1 MKRSSTLAI
10 LMALTLLA
18 SGTVSAQDFSWS
30 GRIAAGNSI
39 EIKGINGNIRA
50 VHTDGAE
57 VQVTAEKDGR
67 DRDEL
72 TFEVVEHSG
81 GVTICAMYPGRSNKP
96 NECAPDNDGRMNTED
111 TRAEAD
117 FEVRVPSGVLFVGKS
132 VNGNVTARGLI
143 ADAEASTVNGNVS
156 VTTQGWAEASTVNG
170 SIEVSAGRA
179 DWQGSAHFS
188 TVNGSIE
195 LTLPDGFGAEVE
207 ASTVNGDFYSDF
219 PLTVQGKF
227 GPRRIT
233 GTIGDGG
240 RKLELETVNGSI
252 RINKS

>member
-1 MKRSSTLAI
+1 MKRSSTLSI
-10 LMALTLLA
+10 LTALIFLAGGTL
-18 SGTVSAQDFSWS
+18 TAQDFSWS
-30 GRIAAGNSI
+30 GQIAAGKSI
-39 EIKGINGNIRA
+39 EIKGINGSISA

-57 VQVTAEKDGR
+57 VEVTAVKDGR

-72 TFEVVEHSG
+72 TFEVVEHSD

-96 NECAPDNDGRMNTED
+96 NECAPGDDGRMDTED

-117 FEVRVPSGVLFVGKS
+117 FEVRVPSGVLFVGKT
-132 VNGNVTARGLI
+132 VNGSVTARGLI
-143 ADAEASTVNGNVS
+143 ADAQASTVNGDVS
-156 VTTQGWAEASTVNG
+156 VATQGWAEASTVNG
-170 SIEVSAGRA
+170 SVKVTAGRA

-195 LTLPDGFGAEVE
+195 LTLPEGFNAEVE

-219 PLTVQGKF
+219 PLMVHGKF
-227 GPRRIT
+227 GPRKIT
-233 GTIGDGG
+233 GTIGSGG
-240 RKLELETVNGSI
+240 RKLDLETVNGSI

>member
-18 SGTVSAQDFSWS
+18 GGTVSAQDFSWS
-30 GRIAAGNSI
+30 GRIAAGKSI

-96 NECAPDNDGRMNTED
+96 NECAPGNDGRMNTEN
-111 TRAEAD
+111 TKAEAD
-117 FEVRVPSGVLFVGKS
+117 FEVRVPSGVLFVGKN
-132 VNGNVTARGLI
+132 VNGNVTARGLV

-170 SIEVSAGRA
+170 SIEVTAGRA

-195 LTLPDGFGAEVE
+195 LTLPEGFNAVVE

-233 GTIGDGG
+233 GTIGEGG

>member
-18 SGTVSAQDFSWS
+18 GGTVSAQDFSWS
-30 GRIAAGNSI
+30 GRIAAGKSI

-67 DRDEL
+67 DPDEL

-96 NECAPDNDGRMNTED
+96 NECAPGDDGRMNTED
-111 TRAEAD
+111 TKAEAD
-117 FEVRVPSGVLFVGKS
+117 FEVRVPSGVLFVGKNM
-132 VNGNVTARGLI
+132 NGNVTARGLV

-170 SIEVSAGRA
+170 SIKVTAGRA

-195 LTLPDGFGAEVE
+195 LTLPEGFNAVVE

-219 PLTVQGKF
+219 PLTVRGKF
-227 GPRRIT
+227 GPRKIT

-240 RKLELETVNGSI
+240 RKLKLETVNGSI

>member
-1 MKRSSTLAI
+1 MKRSNTLNI
-10 LMALTLLA
+10 LTALAFLAGGTL
-18 SGTVSAQDFSWS
+18 TAQDFSWN
-30 GRIAAGNSI
+30 GQIAAGKSI

-57 VQVTAEKDGR
+57 VEVTAETDGR

-72 TFEVVEHSG
+72 SFEVVEHSG
-81 GVTICAMYPGRSNKP
+81 GITICAMYPGRSNKP
-96 NECAPDNDGRMNTED
+96 NECAPGNDGRMNTED

-117 FEVRVPSGVLFVGKS
+117 FEVRIPSGVLFVGKS
-132 VNGNVTARGLI
+132 VNGNVTARGLT
-143 ADAEASTVNGNVS
+143 ADAEASTVNGDVS
-156 VTTQGWAEASTVNG
+156 VATQGWAEASTVNG
-170 SIEVSAGRA
+170 SIKVTAGRA

-195 LTLPDGFGAEVE
+195 LTLPEGFNAEVE

-219 PLTVQGKF
+219 PLMVHGKF
-227 GPRRIT
+227 GPRKVT
-233 GTIGDGG
+233 GTIGSGG
-240 RKLELETVNGSI
+240 RKLDLETVNGSI

>member
-18 SGTVSAQDFSWS
+18 GGTVSAQDFSWS
-30 GRIAAGNSI
+30 GRIAAGKSI

-96 NECAPDNDGRMNTED
+96 NECAPGDDGRMNTED

-117 FEVRVPSGVLFVGKS
+117 FEVRVPSGVLFVGKN
-132 VNGNVTARGLI
+132 VNGNVTARGLV

-170 SIEVSAGRA
+170 SIKVTAGRA

-195 LTLPDGFGAEVE
+195 LTLPEGFNAVVE

>member
-10 LMALTLLA
+10 MMALTFLA
-18 SGTVSAQDFSWS
+18 GGTLSAQDFSWS
-30 GRIAAGNSI
+30 GQVAAGKSI

-57 VQVTAEKDGR
+57 VRVTAEKDGR
-67 DRDEL
+67 DQDEL
-72 TFEVVEHSG
+72 TFEVVKHSG

-96 NECAPDNDGRMNTED
+96 NECAPGDDGRMNTED

-117 FEVRVPSGVLFVGKS
+117 FEVLVPSGVLFVGKN
-132 VNGNVTARGLI
+132 VNGDVTASGLI
-143 ADAEASTVNGNVS
+143 ADAEASTVNGDVS
-156 VTTQGWAEASTVNG
+156 VVTQGWAEASTVNG
-170 SIEVSAGRA
+170 SVKVTAGRA

-195 LTLPDGFGAEVE
+195 LTLPEGFNAEVE

>member
-10 LMALTLLA
+10 LMALTFLA
-18 SGTVSAQDFSWS
+18 GGTVSAQDFSWS
-30 GRIAAGNSI
+30 GRIAAGKSI

-57 VQVTAEKDGR
+57 VKVTAEKDGR
-67 DRDEL
+67 DRGEL

-96 NECAPDNDGRMNTED
+96 NECAPGHDGRMNTED

-117 FEVRVPSGVLFVGKS
+117 FEVLVPSGVLFVGKT
-132 VNGNVTARGLI
+132 VNGDVTARGLI
-143 ADAEASTVNGNVS
+143 ADAQASTVNGDVS
-156 VTTQGWAEASTVNG
+156 VATQGWAEASTVNG
-170 SIEVSAGRA
+170 SIKVTAGRA

-195 LTLPDGFGAEVE
+195 LTLPEGFNADVE

-233 GTIGDGG
+233 GTIGNGG

>member
-10 LMALTLLA
+10 LMALTFLA
-18 SGTVSAQDFSWS
+18 GGTVSAQDFSWS
-30 GRIAAGNSI
+30 GRIAAGKSI

-81 GVTICAMYPGRSNKP
+81 GVTICAMFPGRSNKP
-96 NECAPDNDGRMNTED
+96 NECAPGDDGRMNTED

-117 FEVRVPSGVLFVGKS
+117 FEVRVPSGVLFVGKN
-132 VNGNVTARGLI
+132 VNGNVTARGLV

-170 SIEVSAGRA
+170 SIKVTAGRA

-195 LTLPDGFGAEVE
+195 LTLPEGFNAVVE

-233 GTIGDGG
+233 GTIGEGG

-252 RINKS
+252 RINKY

>member
-1 MKRSSTLAI
+1 MKRSSTLSI
-10 LMALTLLA
+10 LTALAFLAGGTL
-18 SGTVSAQDFSWS
+18 VAQDFSWS
-30 GRIAAGNSI
+30 GRIAAGKSI

-57 VQVTAEKDGR
+57 VEVTAEKDGR

-96 NECAPDNDGRMNTED
+96 NECAPGDDGRMNTED

-117 FEVRVPSGVLFVGKS
+117 FEVRVPSGVLFVGKN
-132 VNGNVTARGLI
+132 VNGNVTARGLTD
-143 ADAEASTVNGNVS
+143 DAEASTVNGNVS

-170 SIEVSAGRA
+170 SIKVTAGRA

-195 LTLPDGFGAEVE
+195 LTLPSKPPP
-207 ASTVNGDFYSDF
+207 STA
-219 PLTVQGKF
+219 
-227 GPRRIT
+227 I
-233 GTIGDGG
+233 
-240 RKLELETVNGSI
+240 SI
-252 RINKS
+252 RIFR

>member
-1 MKRSSTLAI
+1 MKRSSTLSI
-10 LMALTLLA
+10 LTALAFLAGGTL
-18 SGTVSAQDFSWS
+18 VAQDFSWS
-30 GRIAAGNSI
+30 GRIAAGKSI

-57 VQVTAEKDGR
+57 VEVTAEKDGR

-96 NECAPDNDGRMNTED
+96 NECAPGDDGRMNTED

-117 FEVRVPSGVLFVGKS
+117 FEVRVPSGVLFVGKN
-132 VNGNVTARGLI
+132 VNGNVTARGLTD
-143 ADAEASTVNGNVS
+143 DAEASTVNGNVS

-170 SIEVSAGRA
+170 SIKVTAGRA

-195 LTLPDGFGAEVE
+195 LTLPEGFNAEVE

-227 GPRRIT
+227 GPRKIT
-233 GTIGDGG
+233 GTIGSGG
-240 RKLELETVNGSI
+240 RKLDLETVNGSI